1 MGTNYYIAKISGS
14 GVSAIDYTY
23 IDTSEKEVLMSDFAT
38 NKMPPVVYVN
48 QSKGVAFAKQTK
60 IKNMQCVKEST
71 FLSKIKEAEKAKK
84 NAEVIARASKVQE
97 DKINMVNTISEPAVE
112 AIAPKEPVV
121 SAVTPVAIPEG
132 IKRNVMKET
141 QYGQE
146 LCVPFCQ
153 DGVMLPPPTDGP
165 VLDKDD
171 IYMRATAGRDIADSE
186 YVQLLITT
194 VSDLEKLYYATQY
207 ILQNAPDKVAEY
219 DRQRNDEEEYAEYFL
234 LDVKRG
240 FEFYKRFREIRQKR
254 RFWKDLIQVAQIAEP
269 FMVSFDADELTR
281 ISKCVET
288 ARGRVYR
295 LRDPEAFTHKERIYG
310 LPAQKAVNSQPEE

>member
-1 MGTNYYIAKISGS
+1 MGTNYYIAKISGT

-38 NKMPPVVYVN
+38 NKMPPSVYVN

-84 NAEVIARASKVQE
+84 NAEAIVKASKAQE
-97 DKINMVNTISEPAVE
+97 DKINMVNITPEPDVVTID
-112 AIAPKEPVV
+112 PKEPEV
-121 SAVTPVAIPEG
+121 STVTSVAVPEG
-132 IKRNVMKET
+132 IKRNVMKEV
-141 QYGQE
+141 QYGKE

-153 DGVMLPPPTDGP
+153 NGVVLPPPTDGP
-165 VLDKDD
+165 VLDKDN

-186 YVQLLITT
+186 YVQLLMSV

-207 ILQNAPDKVAEY
+207 ILQNASDEVAKY

-269 FMVSFDADELTR
+269 FIVSFDVDELAR
-281 ISKCVET
+281 ISKCVKM

-295 LRDPEAFTHKERIYG
+295 LRDPEAFVHKERVCG
-310 LPAQKAVNSQPEE
+310 KPAPEIVDSPKE